1 MTKGAGVETLQ
12 KRQIKQK
19 QAATNRYQETERK
32 DGKIGGY
39 TGGNAETFPRK
50 PLKICKMT
58 PTTGIRQNA
67 TKIQIL
73 NILQNILNT

>member
-1 MTKGAGVETLQ
+1 MTKGAGGETLQ

-32 DGKIGGY
+32 DGKIGDY
-39 TGGNAETFPRK
+39 TGGNAEIFPRK
-50 PLKICKMT
+50 PLKIRKMT
-58 PTTGIRQNA
+58 PTGIRQNA